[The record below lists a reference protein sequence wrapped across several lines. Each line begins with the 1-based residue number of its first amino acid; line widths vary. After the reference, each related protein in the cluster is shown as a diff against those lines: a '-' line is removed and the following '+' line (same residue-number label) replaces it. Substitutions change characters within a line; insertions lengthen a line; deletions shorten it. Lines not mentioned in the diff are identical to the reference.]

1 MRRAGRDAGDLS
13 LAGVL
18 AFSTVSIPIAAL
30 HVALTVH
37 LPRYFATNLGLEL
50 AVVGA
55 AFGLVR
61 LIDIPIDAAIGVG
74 MDRTRSRLGRYRLWM
89 LLGAPLL
96 MLGLARLATASAG
109 IGQAGLIGWLLV
121 MYLGYS
127 AVYLSHLAWAATLSP
142 TYRQRSRLFGA
153 VTGTGFVGAIAV
165 VVVPVL
171 MSRAGT
177 SDAGGV
183 RAMIWFIVA
192 AVPVTVLLAALS
204 TREQISRDHRHGFR
218 LADYLAVAR
227 RLNVLRVL
235 GADLFI
241 NLGPGWMAA
250 MYLFYFRDSRGF
262 GLAEANL
269 LLLGYIAAGLLGAP
283 LTAWLANRIGKHR
296 ALMVNTT
303 VYSAGLVSAPFLPP
317 GAFAVFLPMMCLIG
331 AMQAGFTVMIRALA
345 GDVADELRLETGRE
359 WTGLIYAL
367 INATS
372 KLAQAAAI
380 LLTFNVALAAA
391 GYDAREGAV
400 NTPEAIRGLELAFI
414 VGPVGFVLL
423 AGACFL
429 GYPLGPAR
437 HAEIRRKLEALD
449 AQTTP

>member
-1 MRRAGRDAGDLS
+1 MTGRRLS

-89 LLGAPLL
+89 LLGAPVL
-96 MLGLARLATASAG
+96 MLGLSMLATAEES
-109 IGQAGLIGWLLV
+109 IGQVGLIGWLLV

-142 TYRQRSRLFGA
+142 TYQQRSRIFGA
-153 VTGTGFVGAIAV
+153 VTGTGFLGAIAV

-171 MSRAGT
+171 MSRAGA
-177 SDAGGV
+177 SDADGV

-192 AVPVTVLLAALS
+192 AAPVTVLLAALT
-204 TREQISRDHRHGFR
+204 TREQVSREHKTPMRI
-218 LADYLAVAR
+218 ADYLALAR
-227 RLNVLRVL
+227 RGNVLRLL

-250 MYLFYFRDSRGF
+250 MYLFYVRDSRGF

-269 LLLGYIAAGLLGAP
+269 LLLGYIAAGLIGAP

-296 ALMVNTT
+296 AFMVNTT
-303 VYSAGLVSAPFLPP
+303 VYSLGLILIPLLPTGAFMAFLP
-317 GAFAVFLPMMCLIG
+317 VMCLIG
-331 AMQAGFTVMIRALA
+331 GMQAGFTVMIRALA

-359 WTGLIYAL
+359 KTGLIYAL

-372 KLAQAAAI
+372 KLAQAGAI
-380 LLTFNVALAAA
+380 LLTFNVALAAV
-391 GYDAREGAV
+391 GYEAREGAV
-400 NTPEAIRGLELAFI
+400 NTPEAIRGLELIFI

-437 HAEIRRKLEALD
+437 HADIRRRLD
-449 AQTTP
+449 AIDAA